1 MKYNLYINQ
10 AAAIELGITNINQAL
25 LFDLLTT
32 ASTWATP
39 EMVDDEVYYW
49 VARQVM
55 VTEMPLLGLKPDTVY
70 RHLKALAEL
79 GVIDYTK
86 NGKKDLIRLTD
97 KGKNYLS
104 DTMSEINPSSYV
116 GNESE
121 QNSEMNPTYPTTK
134 NNPVNINSAS
144 KKFNEF
150 WDAYPRKA
158 GKANARK
165 AYEKALTISDHQTI
179 VKALSEQ
186 VAFGFGVDKQFTAYP
201 ATWLNGERWDDEVI
215 KQNPPG
221 GNLVGFI
228 DHINHSGG
236 NDQNEVY
243 QQTAAQKRASITK
256 AVLDLGNTSW

>member
-39 EMVDDEVYYW
+39 EMVNDEVYYW

-86 NGKKDLIRLTD
+86 KGKKDLIRLTD

-116 GNESE
+116 GNKSE
-121 QNSEMNPTYPTTK
+121 QKSEINPTYPTTK
-134 NNPVNINSAS
+134 NNPVSINSEIQ
-144 KKFNEF
+144 FNEF
-150 WDAYPRKA
+150 WNVYPRKT
-158 GKANARK
+158 GKVKARK
-165 AYEKALTISDHQTI
+165 EYEKALTISDHETI
-179 VKALSEQ
+179 FNALCEQ
-186 VAFGFGVDKQFTAYP
+186 VASGFGVDKKFTVYP
-201 ATWLNGERWDDEVI
+201 AKWLSDGRWDDEVI
-215 KQNPPG
+215 KENPQG
-221 GNLVGFI
+221 GNQVGFH
-228 DHINHSGG
+228 DHSFGG
-236 NDQNEVY
+236 NNQTRSY
-243 QQTAAQKRASITK
+243 QQSKAQARDAITN
-256 AVLDLGNTSW
+256 AVLDISDINW